1 MDAVAAAMNIDPAE
15 FRRIN
20 CLKDG
25 GRNATGQVVHNVGLI
40 DCIDAVT
47 KNMEW
52 DNKVSNRIVDG
63 KIRGKGYPLHSKPRP
78 CLTMYPLLPL

>member
-1 MDAVAAAMNIDPAE
+1 MGPIGVLECRDSFLHRAEYGCRCSGDDIDPAE

-25 GRNATGQVVHNVGLI
+25 GRNATGQVVHNVELI

-47 KNMEW
+47 
-52 DNKVSNRIVDG
+52 RIWNG
-63 KIRGKGYPLHSKPRP
+63 ITK
-78 CLTMYPLLPL
+78 